1 MTRNVMCEKKMNT
14 NDKRAYVLH
23 GLKVGLLVSIPA
35 AVLIFGLCYWASTL
49 STPTAS
55 SLAFMFRPWW
65 SNWRPALIIGVPLFV
80 IFGVAGALKA
90 RLGLDDDKK

>member
-1 MTRNVMCEKKMNT
+1 MCEKKMNT